1 MNMNNYA
8 NILEFQ
14 TWIVY
19 QRVAI
24 DCAGCLCKYIYL
36 YLCMYLCTD
45 YKFSRIR
52 RFLAFIYYNNN
63 YYQIEQ
69 YALEISLQYG

>member
-1 MNMNNYA
+1 MNGYA

-24 DCAGCLCKYIYL
+24 DCASCLCEYNLMKTKCVVAVVIAKAL
-36 YLCMYLCTD
+36 THTHTRAHLRHHTERSVHNS
-45 YKFSRIR
+45 FSAEM
-52 RFLAFIYYNNN
+52 FV
-63 YYQIEQ
+63 
-69 YALEISLQYG
+69 

>member
-1 MNMNNYA
+1 MLDQPVTARRIISVNRNPSVASIHHRMASHRNNMNGYA

-24 DCAGCLCKYIYL
+24 DCASCLC
-36 YLCMYLCTD
+36 
-45 YKFSRIR
+45 
-52 RFLAFIYYNNN
+52 
-63 YYQIEQ
+63 E
-69 YALEISLQYG
+69 